1 MAKKQNQKKWLHS
14 PLFRT
19 LVFAVTTIG
28 IALLVGVTVN
38 QTTDK
43 NGTEWNKLLSLWSFW
58 LLIILIPIAFWY
70 YYKIEDADRRLKSLV
85 GDIQL
90 ELSDVIVQRYKDL
103 VAAGKYDDELVD
115 SSVIKDIIK

>member
-1 MAKKQNQKKWLHS
+1 MAKKQNKKNRLHS

-19 LVFAVTTIG
+19 MVFAITTIG
-28 IALLVGVTVN
+28 IALLVGITVN

-43 NGTEWNKLLSLWSFW
+43 NGTEWKKLWTLWSFW

-85 GDIQL
+85 GDIQ
-90 ELSDVIVQRYKDL
+90 EDLSEVIVERYKVL
-103 VAAGKYDDELVD
+103 VAAGKYDNELVD
-115 SSVIKDIIK
+115 SSVIKDLIK